1 MIKNDLK
8 LKLKVKHTSNPTT
21 PLASNQNEFFNLN
34 SCPIQNNKLNFN
46 YLFWKDNSQNKI
58 PIQFNSNLPMKEKYN
73 DISKNNNNNIQKNL
87 NTEFVKNHIPV
98 VNKGNTNK
106 ENNQKTEVKPRKI
119 KPIFQNILTADKI
132 KRAFPK
138 IKKNLN
144 SNASP
149 NKEENNQ
156 QINSKSN
163 NLLPLVK
170 NGHKKIINKSKPKNL
185 FHNKSGTN
193 IKINIDCSI
202 KNKNDKKIDIIPK
215 NINNIVIKK
224 MNLDNINHNNNNENQ
239 NNINENNNHSENSL
253 IKIKNIPIL
262 KNKKLIDYFYK
273 EEQNLNYKKTMEDF
287 ILIKKELLNQ
297 QNHNLSLF
305 AIFDGHGGSHV
316 AEYLKNN
323 FSGVLNKVIMEN
335 QNSDYTELLK
345 TAIKTIDK
353 DLEKLD
359 NVKDCGSTGTI
370 ILIDNDTVYCAN
382 VGDSKCYYIN
392 DNEAIQMTEDHN
404 CKNKDEVEAIKKKG
418 VKVFN
423 GRVFGCL
430 SLTRTFGDTDFKEF
444 EISCEPYITKI
455 SINKDNIKYVIIA
468 SDGIWDIVDS
478 KQLFKMQNEL
488 KNGSSEEL
496 CNNLIEYSLKGGS
509 SDNISCIV
517 LKFGE

>member
-8 LKLKVKHTSNPTT
+8 LKLKIKHTSNPGT
-21 PLASNQNEFFNLN
+21 PLTSNQNGFFNLN
-34 SCPIQNNKLNFN
+34 SCPIQNNKFNFN
-46 YLFWKDNSQNKI
+46 YLFLKDNSQNKL
-58 PIQFNSNLPMKEKYN
+58 PFQFNSNLPMNEKYN
-73 DISKNNNNNIQKNL
+73 DNSKNNNNNNIQKNL
-87 NTEFVKNHIPV
+87 NTEFIKSHMPV
-98 VNKGNTNK
+98 VNNDNTNK

-119 KPIFQNILTADKI
+119 KPIFQNILAADKI
-132 KRAFPK
+132 NRAFPK

-156 QINSKSN
+156 QFNSKSN
-163 NLLPLVK
+163 DLLPLVK
-170 NGHKKIINKSKPKNL
+170 KGHKKINNKSKPKNL

-193 IKINIDCSI
+193 IKINIDCSK
-202 KNKNDKKIDIIPK
+202 KNKNDEKKNIISK
-215 NINNIVIKK
+215 NINNIVNKK
-224 MNLDNINHNNNNENQ
+224 INPDNIHNNNNNQ
-239 NNINENNNHSENSL
+239 NYINEKNNYSENSL
-253 IKIKNIPIL
+253 IKITNIPIL

-273 EEQNLNYKKTMEDF
+273 EEQNLYYKKTMEDF
-287 ILIKKELLNQ
+287 ILIKKEFLIKQ
-297 QNHNLSLF
+297 SHNLSLF
-305 AIFDGHGGSHV
+305 AIFDGHGGGHV

-323 FSGVLNKVIMEN
+323 FSDVLNKVITEN
-335 QNSDYTELLK
+335 QDLDYTELLK

-359 NVKDCGSTGTI
+359 NVKECGSTGTI

-392 DNEAIQMTEDHN
+392 DKEAIQMTEDHN

-444 EISCEPYITKI
+444 EINCEPYITKK
-455 SINKDNIKYVIIA
+455 SINKDNIKYIIIA

-478 KQLFKMQNEL
+478 NQLFKMQNEL

-496 CNNLIEYSLKGGS
+496 CNNLVEYSLKGGS